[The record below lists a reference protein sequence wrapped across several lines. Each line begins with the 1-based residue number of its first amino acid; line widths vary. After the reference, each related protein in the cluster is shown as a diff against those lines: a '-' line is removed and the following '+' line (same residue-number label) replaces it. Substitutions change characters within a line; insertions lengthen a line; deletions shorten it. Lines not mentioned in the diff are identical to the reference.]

1 MMWQRCVIP
10 TGRADQGLVVHSLR
24 HFFETQAVNSRI
36 PQVVVDAWMGH
47 AGGGSMGKQ
56 YYRLSDEMSQQ
67 LMKQVTFEP
76 AQSAKE

>member
-1 MMWQRCVIP
+1 
-10 TGRADQGLVVHSLR
+10 
-24 HFFETQAVNSRI
+24 
-36 PQVVVDAWMGH
+36 
-47 AGGGSMGKQ
+47 MGKQ